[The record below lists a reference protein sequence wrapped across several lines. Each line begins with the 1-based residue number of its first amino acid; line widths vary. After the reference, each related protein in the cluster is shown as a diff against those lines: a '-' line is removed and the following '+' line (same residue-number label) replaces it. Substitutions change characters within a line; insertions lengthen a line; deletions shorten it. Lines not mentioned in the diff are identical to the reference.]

1 VKEDKQSVVEDKKEV
16 NLKEN
21 NNKEITKKD
30 ELPSTTAIPM
40 ISTVSL
46 LSVLGVRKRKSKK

>member
-1 VKEDKQSVVEDKKEV
+1 MKEDKQSVVEDKKEV

-21 NNKEITKKD
+21 NNKEIAKKE

-40 ISTVSL
+40 LSSVSL
-46 LSVLGVRKRKSKK
+46 LSVLGVRKRKNKK